1 MFFYLHYKDAPESPL
16 IEVSVTIVCPVS
28 QQQVAQ
34 LLEEPP
40 EVLVEHYGIEG
51 ITRRTCSPEG
61 DASSKAESRHWL
73 LELTRIVRLQI
84 ASSIQE
90 SAHEFLIDDLI
101 ILDTQ
106 QADDPGGSLGYQ
118 FMTGKAEERNSSGNN
133 QIDEDKE
140 QLSQSNASKHLHTL
154 GSHDLELVE
163 EETVAEVMCI
173 LINSGEIDKESG
185 RRMLKV

>member
-1 MFFYLHYKDAPESPL
+1 M
-16 IEVSVTIVCPVS
+16 S

-40 EVLVEHYGIEG
+40 EVLVEHYGIED
-51 ITRRTCSPEG
+51 IKRRTCSPEG

-118 FMTGKAEERNSSGNN
+118 FMTGDLNSIMAG
-133 QIDEDKE
+133 
-140 QLSQSNASKHLHTL
+140 LTSKREGLTTAAADCL
-154 GSHDLELVE
+154 ARLLRTPV
-163 EETVAEVMCI
+163 
-173 LINSGEIDKESG
+173 L
-185 RRMLKV
+185 